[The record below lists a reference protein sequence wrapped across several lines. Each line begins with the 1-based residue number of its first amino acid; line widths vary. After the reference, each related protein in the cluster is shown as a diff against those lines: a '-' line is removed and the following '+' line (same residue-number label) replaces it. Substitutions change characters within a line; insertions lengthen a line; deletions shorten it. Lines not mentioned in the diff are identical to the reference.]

1 MSAGPSQSPIQPRA
15 SIRVVQLAFILWLL
29 FVNVFYYLQ
38 FRYVLLAR
46 IASWIH
52 R

>member
-1 MSAGPSQSPIQPRA
+1 MSDGPSQSPLKSRA
-15 SIRVVQLAFILWLL
+15 SIRVAQLAFILWLL

-38 FRYVLLAR
+38 FRDVLFAR

>member
-1 MSAGPSQSPIQPRA
+1 MSDGPSQSPIQLRA
-15 SIRVVQLAFILWLL
+15 SIRVEQLAFILWLL
-29 FVNVFYYLQ
+29 FVNVFYYHQ
-38 FRYVLLAR
+38 FRDLLLAR